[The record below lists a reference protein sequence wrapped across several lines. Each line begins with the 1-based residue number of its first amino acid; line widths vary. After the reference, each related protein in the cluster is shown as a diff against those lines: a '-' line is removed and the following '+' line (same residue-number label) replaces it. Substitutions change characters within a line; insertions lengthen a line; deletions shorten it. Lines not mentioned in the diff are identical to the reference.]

1 MRASGAAPRAMS
13 GKPEL
18 RHVVGIKLPFL
29 AFILSFVITAC
40 TTAPLLRDD
49 GATLDATD
57 RPFQIS
63 GRLSAKRGTEGA
75 TANFEWDHAGN
86 RDRIDLASPFGQVYA
101 RIDGTPERIVVER
114 PGGATEAYS
123 DWSAMTIALLGAPV
137 PMNDLAFWVRG
148 AARAGTRA
156 SVERDAQGR
165 VLVLRQQAWE
175 IVYTYS
181 DDAPSARPARVVLK
195 YPDVEPVEVRVV
207 VDRWNATNP

>member
-1 MRASGAAPRAMS
+1 MRASGAAFGAMS
-13 GKPEL
+13 GKPQP
-18 RHVVGIKLPFL
+18 RHAVGIKLPCL

-49 GATLDATD
+49 GATLDAAD
-57 RPFQIS
+57 RPFQVS
-63 GRLSAKRGTEGA
+63 GRLSAKRGTAGA
-75 TANFEWDHAGN
+75 AANFEWDHAGN

-175 IVYTYS
+175 VVYTYA
-181 DDAPSARPARVVLK
+181 DDAPSARPVRVVLK

>member
-1 MRASGAAPRAMS
+1 MRASGATFSAMS
-13 GKPEL
+13 GKRQL
-18 RHVVGIKLPFL
+18 RHAVRIKPPFL

-49 GATLDATD
+49 GTTLDATD

-63 GRLSAKRGTEGA
+63 GRLSAKRGTAGA
-75 TANFEWDHAGN
+75 TANFEWDHAAN
-86 RDRIDLASPFGQVYA
+86 RDRIDLASPFGQVHA
-101 RIDGTPERIVVER
+101 RIDGTPERIVVEH

-137 PMNDLAFWVRG
+137 PVNDLAFWVRG
-148 AARAGTRA
+148 AARAGVRA

-195 YPDVEPVEVRVV
+195 YPDAEPVEVRVV

>member
-1 MRASGAAPRAMS
+1 MRASGAAVSATS
-13 GKPEL
+13 GKPQR

-29 AFILSFVITAC
+29 AFIFSLVITAC
-40 TTAPLLRDD
+40 TTAPLVRDD

-57 RPFQIS
+57 QPFQIN

-75 TANFEWDHAGN
+75 AANFEWDHAGN

-114 PGGATEAYS
+114 PGGTTEAYS

-137 PMNDLAFWVRG
+137 PMNDLAFWLRG

-181 DDAPSARPARVVLK
+181 DDAPSSRPARVVLK

-207 VDRWNATNP
+207 VDRWYANNP